1 MGVGA
6 GGPGR
11 GRKSRPCTQGAEIWP
26 VKKSGEF
33 NPWRLRAC
41 GWEITEFR
49 YKEHPDQLTA
59 VRRKLW
65 GPGLAWCTLGQLQGP
80 FWDRAWSRGTGRTL
94 SPLLPNAPQS
104 GDQPSSSQEPLSVL
118 VSSVKLKEVTGR
130 EKGCSHWCT
139 LVFKRFF
146 SPSFLSPSNSSHRLI
161 LSPQC
166 THPQAHAA
174 RTHSSNP

>member
-1 MGVGA
+1 MGVG
-6 GGPGR
+6 GGPR
-11 GRKSRPCTQGAEIWP
+11 RREEESSLYSRSRDLACQKVRWI
-26 VKKSGEF
+26 

-59 VRRKLW
+59 MRRKLW
-65 GPGLAWCTLGQLQGP
+65 GLGLAWCTLGQLQGP

-104 GDQPSSSQEPLSVL
+104 GDQPSSRQEPLSVL